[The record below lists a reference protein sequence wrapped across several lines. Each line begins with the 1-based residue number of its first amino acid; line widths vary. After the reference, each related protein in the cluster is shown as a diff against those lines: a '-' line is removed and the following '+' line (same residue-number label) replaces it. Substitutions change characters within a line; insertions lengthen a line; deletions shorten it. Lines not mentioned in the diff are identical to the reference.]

1 MREDFGEIHHCST
14 NSGYLES
21 KQYDI
26 KNRKKRLPGTE
37 KAHNHPPKKKNP
49 SLSSTYHAQDPAIDR
64 PRSNRGRSIISGR
77 KVG

>member
-14 NSGYLES
+14 NSGYLER

-26 KNRKKRLPGTE
+26 KTRKKRLPSTE
-37 KAHNHPPKKKNP
+37 KAHNPPPNP